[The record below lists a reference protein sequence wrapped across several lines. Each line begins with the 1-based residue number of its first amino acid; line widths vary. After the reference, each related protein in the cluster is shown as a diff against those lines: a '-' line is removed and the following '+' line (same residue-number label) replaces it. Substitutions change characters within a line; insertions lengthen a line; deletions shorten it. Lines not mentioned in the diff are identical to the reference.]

1 MRQAFSIIRTY
12 IELCKINISLL
23 SSFSAAAGFVL
34 SALQVKIQIIPVI
47 TGVFVLACGACAL
60 NQYQDRD
67 IDARMSRTRGRP
79 VPSGRIK
86 PFYALTFSILFIL
99 SGFIL
104 LSLTASPL
112 VPGLGIL
119 AVLWY
124 NGLYTF
130 LKRKTAFA
138 VIPGAIIGAIPVA
151 IGWVAGGGAVS
162 DTRLLLVCFFFFM
175 WQVPH
180 FWLLM
185 AGHGNEYREAG
196 MPSLTGIFTSA
207 QLSRI
212 IFIWILSTSV
222 SALLISAYG
231 IIQSSLTNSL
241 LISLSL
247 LMTLC
252 GIKFLKGKIAST
264 NALFGGINIY
274 MCVVLLIFFIDVLLL

>member
-34 SALQVKIQIIPVI
+34 SALQVKIQIVPVI

-104 LSLTASPL
+104 LSLTASLL

-119 AVLWY
+119 AVFWY

-252 GIKFLKGKIAST
+252 GIKLLKGKIAST

-274 MCVVLLIFFIDVLLL
+274 MCMVLLIFFIDVLLL